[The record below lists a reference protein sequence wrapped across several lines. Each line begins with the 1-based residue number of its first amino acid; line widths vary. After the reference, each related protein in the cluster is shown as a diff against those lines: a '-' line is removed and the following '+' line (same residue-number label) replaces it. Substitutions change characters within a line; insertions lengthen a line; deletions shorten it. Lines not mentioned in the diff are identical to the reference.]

1 MTFKVQ
7 KHQSSKFQL
16 FSKGCKGP
24 RGAKGCQAVIGT
36 GVFFSGPKTR
46 FFFRLE
52 PETRTMGPVSLGVKQ
67 KIKPIYFRNHHHLL
81 AAVVHRRLLMM
92 TRPSGPH
99 FQLLPGRRH
108 AQAILLSTQ
117 APSRQYGAPPGVLLH
132 AGQLWPLQWL
142 LVV

>member
-1 MTFKVQ
+1 
-7 KHQSSKFQL
+7 L
-16 FSKGCKGP
+16 FLGELDFGIMFGS
-24 RGAKGCQAVIGT
+24 VIGT

-67 KIKPIYFRNHHHLL
+67 KIKPIYFRNHHQML

-99 FQLLPGRRH
+99 FQLVRVRRNCT
-108 AQAILLSTQ
+108 LS
-117 APSRQYGAPPGVLLH
+117 H
-132 AGQLWPLQWL
+132 FAGL
-142 LVV
+142 